1 MKSFRVWFIY
11 AMILLFVDYIKLM
24 EVSKKVWKCS
34 LVLTKAGI
42 LFWKYFKLN
51 IFHHQPSLDK
61 NIFFYSS
68 FTSAEKSLIAT
79 EEHFLF
85 LVTFLFL
92 SYLHIPNHS
101 PKVYPYSTSITGI
114 LFWAASPLTTLRYA
128 ASLQFLATIT
138 YLALTF

>member
-1 MKSFRVWFIY
+1 MFVI
-11 AMILLFVDYIKLM
+11 ILSLM
-24 EVSKKVWKCS
+24 EVSKKYENAV
-34 LVLTKAGI
+34 LVLTKSGI

-61 NIFFYSS
+61 NIFLYSS

-101 PKVYPYSTSITGI
+101 PKVSPYSTSMTGI

-138 YLALTF
+138 YLALTFSSLFSIALHT